1 MFVNLIKNSSVIKQK
16 YSNNNI
22 RLTVISTCIRRYTVS
37 KLFWILLQ
45 IEVTGENPADH
56 PQQHINNEKVYGPDV
71 LFVPNQ

>member
-37 KLFWILLQ
+37 NYSGFCCR
-45 IEVTGENPADH
+45 
-56 PQQHINNEKVYGPDV
+56 
-71 LFVPNQ
+71 